1 MTAQEQQIFER
12 LQRTNDLQAQQ
23 LESLL
28 KLNAKQAE
36 RLARQAEQIKAL
48 LQKIDELTGGP
59 KDSHNSSK
67 PPSSDGYS
75 KKPAPKSLRKPS
87 GKKQGGQP
95 GHKGSGMKIERMPD
109 ETIRHYPSACGS
121 CPHGEE
127 CHARIVERRYEY
139 DIVVDSK
146 LVEHQQ
152 MECCCPLQGQSVL
165 QGKFPDHIKA
175 TKQYGLNI
183 TAFASAL
190 STVGMVGID
199 RIHRLLQG
207 VFRIPISTGTIRTM
221 LNRLKDATDKAVTAI
236 REQVKKLPLLHVD
249 ETGWRVAGSLHWLHC
264 ACDAEWSYFAV
275 DKKRGSEAM
284 DRIGILPEYTNLA
297 IHDCWAPYGKYTKA
311 THALC
316 GAHILRELVYVEET
330 FDQGWARE
338 LKSLLEEILHQRHE
352 REASGA
358 TAFAPA
364 QLEGFSSQYD
374 ALIVKGISENP
385 LPERVPGQRGR
396 PKKGKIRALLE
407 RLQEKKEQILHF
419 ASDWIVPFTNNEA
432 ERSIRFSKVKLK
444 VSGCFRTLSG
454 AEDYAS
460 IMSYI
465 STASKHGVNYFE
477 AVKTAL
483 NGGALQLVQA
493 WV

>member
-1 MTAQEQQIFER
+1 MLAEVKESIINAYEIKTGLSRAKLSHLMDAETWMSAKKAIELGFAD
-12 LQRTNDLQAQQ
+12 DL
-23 LESLL
+23 LF
-28 KLNAKQAE
+28 K
-36 RLARQAEQIKAL
+36 
-48 LQKIDELTGGP
+48 
-59 KDSHNSSK
+59 NSDDGQPSK
-67 PPSSDGYS
+67 PFLA
-75 KKPAPKSLRKPS
+75 PAKSASRTS
-87 GKKQGGQP
+87 G
-95 GHKGSGMKIERMPD
+95 
-109 ETIRHYPSACGS
+109 
-121 CPHGEE
+121 
-127 CHARIVERRYEY
+127 
-139 DIVVDSK
+139 
-146 LVEHQQ
+146 
-152 MECCCPLQGQSVL
+152 
-165 QGKFPDHIKA
+165 
-175 TKQYGLNI
+175 I

-385 LPERVPGQRGR
+385 LPDKCSSSFFIVRKVP
-396 PKKGKIRALLE
+396 
-407 RLQEKKEQILHF
+407 
-419 ASDWIVPFTNNEA
+419 
-432 ERSIRFSKVKLK
+432 
-444 VSGCFRTLSG
+444 
-454 AEDYAS
+454 
-460 IMSYI
+460 
-465 STASKHGVNYFE
+465 
-477 AVKTAL
+477 
-483 NGGALQLVQA
+483 
-493 WV
+493 

>member
-1 MTAQEQQIFER
+1 M
-12 LQRTNDLQAQQ
+12 
-23 LESLL
+23 
-28 KLNAKQAE
+28 
-36 RLARQAEQIKAL
+36 
-48 LQKIDELTGGP
+48 
-59 KDSHNSSK
+59 
-67 PPSSDGYS
+67 
-75 KKPAPKSLRKPS
+75 
-87 GKKQGGQP
+87 
-95 GHKGSGMKIERMPD
+95 
-109 ETIRHYPSACGS
+109 
-121 CPHGEE
+121 
-127 CHARIVERRYEY
+127 
-139 DIVVDSK
+139 
-146 LVEHQQ
+146 
-152 MECCCPLQGQSVL
+152 
-165 QGKFPDHIKA
+165 
-175 TKQYGLNI
+175 
-183 TAFASAL
+183 
-190 STVGMVGID
+190 
-199 RIHRLLQG
+199 
-207 VFRIPISTGTIRTM
+207 
-221 LNRLKDATDKAVTAI
+221 
-236 REQVKKLPLLHVD
+236 
-249 ETGWRVAGSLHWLHC
+249 AGSLHWLHC

-407 RLQEKKEQILHF
+407 RLQEKKEQFLHF

-444 VSGCFRTLSG
+444 VPCFL
-454 AEDYAS
+454 
-460 IMSYI
+460 
-465 STASKHGVNYFE
+465 
-477 AVKTAL
+477 
-483 NGGALQLVQA
+483 
-493 WV
+493 